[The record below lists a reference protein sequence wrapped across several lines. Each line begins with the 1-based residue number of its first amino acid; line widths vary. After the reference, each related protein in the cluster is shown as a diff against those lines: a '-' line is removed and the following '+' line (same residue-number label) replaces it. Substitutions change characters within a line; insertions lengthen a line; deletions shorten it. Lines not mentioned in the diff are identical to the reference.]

1 MAERLLQAQ
10 MLSWQRKHVLTD
22 SIPDRKNSTAVA
34 EHVAGVLRDRI
45 VKGELAAHDRI
56 VERQLSAELNV
67 SRTPIREALKLL
79 EADGLIDITLHRGAI
94 VSDYKPQDALSLFD
108 VISVLESLAAK
119 RVCETITPSKLQRLE
134 DLHGTMLAHY
144 HAGRTND
151 YFDHNTL
158 IHDFIIQSC
167 ANPVLITTHNRLMI
181 RARRGRFL
189 AILNPARLEQAVAEH
204 ETLMQAFREGSAEKA
219 ALVWETHLRHTGE
232 TVAAVLLAEK
242 AD

>member
-1 MAERLLQAQ
+1 MR
-10 MLSWQRKHVLTD
+10 H
-22 SIPDRKNSTAVA
+22 SIPDKKNLKAVA
-34 EHVAGVLRDRI
+34 GHVAAVLRDRI

-56 VERQLSAELNV
+56 VERQLSAELDV

-94 VSDYKPQDALSLFD
+94 VSDYKPQDALVLFD
-108 VISVLESLAAK
+108 VISVLESLAAR
-119 RVCETITPSKLQRLE
+119 RVCEAMTPPTLQHLE
-134 DLHGTMLAHY
+134 DLHGKMLEHH

-181 RARRGRFL
+181 RARRGRYL
-189 AILNPARLEQAVAEH
+189 AILNHERLEQAVAEH
-204 ETLMQAFREGSAEKA
+204 EDLMQSFRDQSADRA
-219 ALVWETHLRHTGE
+219 AQVWETHLRHTGE
-232 TVAAVLLAEK
+232 TVADVLLAE
-242 AD
+242 ADI